1 MAISV
6 PQMQTAY
13 TGYDFGQ
20 NTARNLL
27 DAVRMRNQRAMQE
40 RKLKSDF
47 ELQQRRLRSAEGMQ
61 NRRLRSSEGMQDK
74 RLDQNQTQFDDD
86 LRFRETDQD
95 VRIES
100 QLVADDIKKAQEE
113 RAKNLS
119 DRDIA
124 TEDFKSDT
132 ALRTLED
139 NIKVDEAQKRYNEV
153 LSNTGGNFG
162 YKAANAIY
170 NKLYPV
176 YDFIDKGSLG
186 ILSGKIGN
194 IGQGEK
200 SLDINFGSIGS
211 PAERASLASGS
222 NQAVKDQKNNFL
234 EAINSAR
241 LNPNVNVSNQYVDQI
256 FNPQRTPLV
265 LNQAMLNNY

>member
-6 PQMQTAY
+6 PQMQTVY

-40 RKLKSDF
+40 RQLRSDF
-47 ELQQRRLRSAEGMQ
+47 ELQQKRLRSA
-61 NRRLRSSEGMQDK
+61 EGMQDK
-74 RLDQNQTQFDDD
+74 RLDQNQKQFDKD
-86 LRFRETDQD
+86 LTFRETDQD
-95 VRIES
+95 ARIES
-100 QLVADDIKKAQEE
+100 QLVADAIRKAEE
-113 RAKNLS
+113 ARRKNLS
-119 DRDIA
+119 DRNIA

-162 YKAANAIY
+162 YRAANAIY
-170 NKLYPV
+170 NKLSPV

-186 ILSGKIGN
+186 ILSGKVGN
-194 IGQGEK
+194 IRGV
-200 SLDINFGSIGS
+200 DINFGNIGS
-211 PAERASLASGS
+211 PEERASVASGS
-222 NQAVKDQKNNFL
+222 NQAVKDQKSNFL
-234 EAINSAR
+234 EAINSAI

-256 FNPQRTPLV
+256 FNPQRTPYI
-265 LNQAMLNNY
+265 LNQAMLNNQ

>member
-6 PQMQTAY
+6 PQMQTVY

-40 RKLKSDF
+40 RKLRSDF
-47 ELQQRRLRSAEGMQ
+47 ELQQKRLRSA
-61 NRRLRSSEGMQDK
+61 EGMQDK
-74 RLDQNQTQFDDD
+74 RLDQNQKQFDKD
-86 LRFRETDQD
+86 LTFRETDQD
-95 VRIES
+95 ARIES
-100 QLVADDIKKAQEE
+100 QLVEDAIKKAEE
-113 RAKNLS
+113 VRRKNLS
-119 DRDIA
+119 DRNIA

-162 YKAANAIY
+162 YRAANAIY
-170 NKLYPV
+170 NKLSPV

-186 ILSGKIGN
+186 ILSGKVGN
-194 IGQGEK
+194 IGGV
-200 SLDINFGSIGS
+200 DINFGNIGS
-211 PAERASLASGS
+211 PEERASVASGS
-222 NQAVKDQKNNFL
+222 NQAVKDQKSNFL
-234 EAINSAR
+234 EAINSAI

-256 FNPQRTPLV
+256 FNPQRTPLI
-265 LNQAMLNNY
+265 LNQAMLNNQ

>member
-86 LRFRETDQD
+86 LRFRKTGQD
-95 VRIES
+95 ASIKS
-100 QLVADDIKKAQEE
+100 QLELDAIRRAQEA
-113 RAKNLS
+113 RAKKSYDVTTATTKAISDQEKLNLLN
-119 DRDIA
+119 
-124 TEDFKSDT
+124 E
-132 ALRTLED
+132 E
-139 NIKVDEAQKRYNEV
+139 NVDEAQKRFNQTQ
-153 LSNTGGNFG
+153 TGG
-162 YKAANAIY
+162 
-170 NKLYPV
+170 
-176 YDFIDKGSLG
+176 GS
-186 ILSGKIGN
+186 
-194 IGQGEK
+194 
-200 SLDINFGSIGS
+200 FF
-211 PAERASLASGS
+211 
-222 NQAVKDQKNNFL
+222 FL
-234 EAINSAR
+234 FFLI
-241 LNPNVNVSNQYVDQI
+241 
-256 FNPQRTPLV
+256 
-265 LNQAMLNNY
+265 